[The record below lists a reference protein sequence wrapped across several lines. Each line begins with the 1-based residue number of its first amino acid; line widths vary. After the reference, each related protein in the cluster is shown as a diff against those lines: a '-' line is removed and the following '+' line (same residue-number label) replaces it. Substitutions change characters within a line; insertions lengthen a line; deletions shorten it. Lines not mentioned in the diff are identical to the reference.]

1 VAPTTIQISKET
13 EAFSS
18 TFIVVSC
25 EALRQVSCARC
36 IEYVISQTTLLP
48 SYSINHLSKRSK
60 SGLLLLSVTVK
71 MPRSSLLVL
80 EKGLEPDAPGSGAA
94 AAAHDHSSTNQGTAG
109 LHRTAHD
116 AAAELLEGLRELA
129 LGPENNSSSGGGSG
143 SSTLNPDSGSGSSEV
158 AEAPSVPDAR
168 VFQQRREQEVTRAAA
183 SAAADPVPRPWYSYY
198 APPESHSRIQEIE
211 SRIEALT
218 SVDVVDYAAM
228 AAQGQAM
235 LEALGMDTGP
245 LGLLNV
251 TMRAAG
257 ARARGPAAVG
267 DLGPM
272 QRVGRRTAWH
282 LGVRPHMR
290 GS

>member
-1 VAPTTIQISKET
+1 
-13 EAFSS
+13 
-18 TFIVVSC
+18 
-25 EALRQVSCARC
+25 
-36 IEYVISQTTLLP
+36 
-48 SYSINHLSKRSK
+48 
-60 SGLLLLSVTVK
+60 
-71 MPRSSLLVL
+71 
-80 EKGLEPDAPGSGAA
+80 
-94 AAAHDHSSTNQGTAG
+94 

-158 AEAPSVPDAR
+158 AEAPFVPDAR
-168 VFQQRREQEVTRAAA
+168 VFQQRREEVTRAAA

-218 SVDVVDYAAM
+218 SVDVVDYAA
-228 AAQGQAM
+228 AQGQAV
-235 LEALGMDTGP
+235 LEALGVDTDP

-267 DLGPM
+267 DLGPV

-290 GS
+290 GPCWQLLRKIQ